1 MGKKH
6 GRRANW
12 WDFLA
17 LVGEMKK
24 AQYAC
29 DHAQSAQEREQA
41 LILYRGFKSQAKRL
55 RIREYYGGEFHFH
68 QIGGLNE

>member
-1 MGKKH
+1 
-6 GRRANW
+6 
-12 WDFLA
+12 
-17 LVGEMKK
+17 MKK

-55 RIREYYGGEFHFH
+55 RKQRKWEDAKR
-68 QIGGLNE
+68 